1 MKQRINYAISSAFA
15 LALACVYFCYGCQSA
30 PPQPKPYII
39 QIDATK
45 TWMWQITARNN
56 TLIAESVRDF
66 PTSLDAL
73 DNYRAVYLSVKEAP
87 APDLIK
93 DKKL

>member
-1 MKQRINYAISSAFA
+1 
-15 LALACVYFCYGCQSA
+15 
-30 PPQPKPYII
+30 
-39 QIDATK
+39 
-45 TWMWQITARNN
+45 MWQITARNN